1 MVNLCFKIFI
11 YINIVLNIIYM
22 ICNVIIFAKFI
33 IQMYRQVCIF
43 CATIKLVY
51 NLNIEKKYKYM
62 YVHYT
67 GFSFKKK
74 LTDILLTLIPNY
86 TK

>member
-11 YINIVLNIIYM
+11 YINIVLIIIYM

-51 NLNIEKKYKYM
+51 TLNIEKKYM
-62 YVHYT
+62 YVHYAW
-67 GFSFKKK
+67 FSFKKK

>member
-1 MVNLCFKIFI
+1 MVNLCYKIFI

-33 IQMYRQVCIF
+33 VQMYRQVCIF

-51 NLNIEKKYKYM
+51 TLNIEKKYM
-62 YVHYT
+62 YVHYAW
-67 GFSFKKK
+67 FSFKMKF
-74 LTDILLTLIPNY
+74 TETLLTLIPNY
-86 TK
+86 NE